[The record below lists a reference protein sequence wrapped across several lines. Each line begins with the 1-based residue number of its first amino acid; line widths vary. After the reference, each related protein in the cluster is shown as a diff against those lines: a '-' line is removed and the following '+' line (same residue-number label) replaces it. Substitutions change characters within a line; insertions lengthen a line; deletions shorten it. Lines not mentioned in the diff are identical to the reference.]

1 MTTEIKDRIQ
11 KIDGLIGQIRSAA
24 DPEIRAAALDLAQIL
39 MDFHA
44 EGIDRMMEISSNAGD
59 AGWQIIDEFGRDEL
73 VSHML
78 LLHGLHPLDLDT
90 RVRDALERVR
100 PYLQSHGGNV
110 ELLEIDRGIVR
121 LNLTGSCNGCP
132 SSAVTL
138 KTAIETAIY
147 ENAPDVVSVECESAS
162 QLVKIEN
169 ATKEPVRV
177 MTNRL

>member
-11 KIDGLIGQIRSAA
+11 KIEGLIGQIRSAA
-24 DPEIRAAALDLAQIL
+24 DPEIRTAALDLAQIL

-44 EGIDRMMEISSNAGD
+44 AGIDRMMEISSNAGD
-59 AGWQIIDEFGRDEL
+59 EGWQIIDEFGRDEL

-110 ELLEIDRGIVR
+110 ELIEIDRGIVR

-132 SSAVTL
+132 SSSLTL

-147 ENAPDVVSVECESAS
+147 ENAPDVVSVECETAS

-169 ATKEPVRV
+169 ANKEAVQV
-177 MTNRL
+177 MPNLL